1 MDALILTLG
10 IVLIFIGFII
20 VVLSLILSYVKPSP
34 AGRGETR
41 VSGGG
46 VIIVGPVPIV
56 FGTDKRAALA
66 AAVIGAILTII
77 VLLVF
82 LITGGYVQVP
92 GGVR

>member
-1 MDALILTLG
+1 MDALIFTLG

-20 VVLSLILSYVKPSP
+20 VALSLILSYAESSP
-34 AGRGETR
+34 AGRGEAK

-46 VIIVGPVPIV
+46 VVIVGPIPIV

-66 AAVIGAILTII
+66 AAVIGAILTIV
-77 VLLVF
+77 VLIVF
-82 LITGGYVQVP
+82 LITSGYIQVP

>member
-1 MDALILTLG
+1 MDALIFTLG
-10 IVLIFIGFII
+10 MVLIFVGFII
-20 VVLSLILSYVKPSP
+20 VILSLILSYTKPSP
-34 AGRGETR
+34 AGRGGAK

-66 AAVIGAILTII
+66 AAVVGAILTII
-77 VLLVF
+77 VLVVF
-82 LITGGYVQVP
+82 LITSGYVQVP